1 MANGTFTNY
10 LADNGWGAFSPTIGQ
25 MTLAQLPQ
33 ATYFSSP
40 AGEQF
45 AAGSPRQSRYMQRA
59 YQDVYS
65 TYLGEIGRQ
74 LRQGQAPTTF
84 RDYLEDESPWT
95 ASYAQLPRYERGVT
109 QQFTNPKTRFIFY

>member
-33 ATYFSSP
+33 ATYFCAP

-65 TYLGEIGRQ
+65 G
-74 LRQGQAPTTF
+74 
-84 RDYLEDESPWT
+84 
-95 ASYAQLPRYERGVT
+95 
-109 QQFTNPKTRFIFY
+109 